1 MDSCKSLVK
10 RKHGSKTP
18 SVWCQVAFKIYM
30 QGASH
35 HHQLEVKP
43 SLRHLIQ
50 SSPIGP
56 FHQDRAFEVLCHL
69 LGLCSS
75 VRKGERSPSRG
86 PFPWQHS
93 VSAKHLQLAF
103 PWEGLPSGAWQ
114 RGGIFFEVLPLFPFS
129 SHRCSLERP
138 PLILGLMLACCMESE
153 LLFPQPV
160 RKAIRE
166 RMLLVLPPPP
176 ISVCSRSQDVTSS
189 FANSFLFS

>member
-1 MDSCKSLVK
+1 M
-10 RKHGSKTP
+10 
-18 SVWCQVAFKIYM
+18 WCQVTFKIYV

-35 HHQLEVKP
+35 HHWLEVKP
-43 SLRHLIQ
+43 SLRHFIQ
-50 SSPIGP
+50 SSPTGP

-69 LGLCSS
+69 LSLCSS
-75 VRKGERSPSRG
+75 VRKGKRSPSRG

-114 RGGIFFEVLPLFPFS
+114 RGGIFFEVLPFFPFS

-138 PLILGLMLACCMESE
+138 QLILGLMLVCFHGVRTA
-153 LLFPQPV
+153 LFPQRV
-160 RKAIRE
+160 WKAIRE
-166 RMLLVLPPPP
+166 RMLFGLPPPP
-176 ISVCSRSQDVTSS
+176 ISVCNRSQDVTSS